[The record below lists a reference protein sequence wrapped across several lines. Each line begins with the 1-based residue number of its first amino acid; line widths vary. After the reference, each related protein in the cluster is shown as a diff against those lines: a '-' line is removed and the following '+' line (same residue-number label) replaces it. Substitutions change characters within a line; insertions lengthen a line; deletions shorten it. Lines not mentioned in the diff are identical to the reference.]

1 MERSLLVAK
10 GFCEVEIVAALR
22 ERGGRRE
29 HDGDGGARTPLSP
42 PGCWSHGCV
51 LFVNIQLYSDGY
63 FSICIFYCIKKLF
76 KKRNGKNC

>member
-29 HDGDGGARTPLSP
+29 HDGDGGARTPLSLHLGAGP
-42 PGCWSHGCV
+42 MAVFCS
-51 LFVNIQLYSDGY
+51 
-63 FSICIFYCIKKLF
+63 
-76 KKRNGKNC
+76 